1 MSRASPYNS
10 PPNRCECKHAKG
22 DHDYFTN
29 GVGHPGC
36 LHLGCDCQ
44 LYRPAAI
51 LFVAVGLKV
60 MRGPEHICEARSTTM
75 AQRIAKALNL
85 HKPNSRG
92 I

>member
-10 PPNRCECKHAKG
+10 PPNLCECGHAKG
-22 DHDYFTN
+22 NHSSYIN
-29 GVGHPGC
+29 GPGC
-36 LHLGCDCQ
+36 AWCDCPK
-44 LYRPAAI
+44 YRPVAV
-51 LFVAVGLKV
+51 LFYAVGLKV
-60 MRGPEHICEARSTTM
+60 MRGQEHICEARSTTM